1 MDGPRVVL
9 IGGVA
14 VERRTGGLS
23 GWAERGEQRGETEDE
38 AGGVEFHGEGKGEG
52 KGKDQGPRAKDQ
64 RSKDEMGW
72 EGIQAGQKGVANC
85 N

>member
-1 MDGPRVVL
+1 MDGPRVVP

-14 VERRTGGLS
+14 VEGRTGGLS
-23 GWAERGEQRGETEDE
+23 GWAERGEQRGETEEE
-38 AGGVEFHGEGKGEG
+38 AGGVEFHGEGKAEGE
-52 KGKDQGPRAKDQ
+52 GKDQGPGAKD
-64 RSKDEMGW
+64 EIGW